1 LVRNIGAPILAVH
14 LGAGDWSIDN
24 GLKNR
29 LEKLV
34 RDALEEGY
42 RAGLTGSGI
51 DMVVNAISVLEDSG
65 LVNAGLGSTVDIS
78 GNISMDAGIMYSG
91 NSKAGA
97 VAYVKYPRNPIRL
110 ARYVLENTDHVLI
123 VGDAADTL
131 AMKLGL
137 EKHPG
142 PLERAMKRYSEIVE
156 KIRKG
161 VIERRFYENSI
172 KLWIKLGFL
181 DTVGAIAKDKSNEF
195 AAATST
201 GGVFLKLPGRVGDSP
216 IPGAG
221 FYAKRC
227 GAAAA
232 TGIGEYIIMSFLSF
246 KVVNDICSGIVV
258 KEAVD
263 HAIALISNNYGMGTV
278 GVIAMD
284 KDGNIYGNHNT
295 KAMPWGYIDSNKKLH
310 IFV

>member
-1 LVRNIGAPILAVH
+1 MNIESPILAVH

-24 GLKNR
+24 DLKNR
-29 LEKLV
+29 LVRLI

-42 RAGLTGSGI
+42 KAGLIGSSI
-51 DMVVNAISVLEDSG
+51 DMVVEAISVLEDSG

-91 NSKAGA
+91 NNKAGA

-131 AMKLGL
+131 AIKLGL

-142 PLERAMKRYSEIVE
+142 PLESVMKRYNEIIKKIE
-156 KIRKG
+156 KG
-161 VIERRFYENSI
+161 TIERRFYENSI

-201 GGVFLKLPGRVGDSP
+201 GGVFLKLPGRVGDSS

-221 FYAKRC
+221 FYAKKC

-232 TGIGEYIIMSFLSF
+232 TGIGEYIIMSFLSLR
-246 KVVNDICSGIVV
+246 VVNDICNGIVV

-263 HAIALISNNYGMGTV
+263 NAIALISSSYGIDTV
-278 GVIAMD
+278 GIIAMD
-284 KDGNIYGNHNT
+284 RNGNVYGNHNT
-295 KAMPWGYIDSNKKLH
+295 KAMPWGYIDSDKEFH

>member
-1 LVRNIGAPILAVH
+1 MNIESPILAVH

-24 GLKNR
+24 DLKNR
-29 LEKLV
+29 LVRLI

-42 RAGLTGSGI
+42 KAGLIGSSI
-51 DMVVNAISVLEDSG
+51 DMVVEAISVLEDSG

-91 NSKAGA
+91 NNKAGA

-131 AMKLGL
+131 AIKLGL

-142 PLERAMKRYSEIVE
+142 PLESVMKRYNEIIKKIE
-156 KIRKG
+156 KG
-161 VIERRFYENSI
+161 TIERRFYENSI

-201 GGVFLKLPGRVGDSP
+201 GGVFLKLPGRVGDSS

-221 FYAKRC
+221 FYAKKC

-232 TGIGEYIIMSFLSF
+232 TGIGEYIIMSFLSLR
-246 KVVNDICSGIVV
+246 VVNDICNGIAV

-263 HAIALISNNYGMGTV
+263 NAIALISSSYGIDTV
-278 GVIAMD
+278 GIIAMD
-284 KDGNIYGNHNT
+284 RNGNVYGNHNT
-295 KAMPWGYIDSNKKLH
+295 KAMPWGYIDSDKGFH

>member
-1 LVRNIGAPILAVH
+1 MNIESPILAVH

-24 GLKNR
+24 DLKNR
-29 LEKLV
+29 LVRLI

-42 RAGLTGSGI
+42 KAGLIGSSI
-51 DMVVNAISVLEDSG
+51 DMVVEAISVLEDSG

-91 NSKAGA
+91 NNKAGA

-131 AMKLGL
+131 AIKLGL

-142 PLERAMKRYSEIVE
+142 PLESVMKRYNEIIKKIE
-156 KIRKG
+156 KG
-161 VIERRFYENSI
+161 TIERRFYENSI

-201 GGVFLKLPGRVGDSP
+201 GGVFLKLPGRVGDSS
-216 IPGAG
+216 ILGAG
-221 FYAKRC
+221 FYAKKC

-232 TGIGEYIIMSFLSF
+232 TGIGEYIIMSFLSLR
-246 KVVNDICSGIVV
+246 VVNDICNGIVV

-263 HAIALISNNYGMGTV
+263 NAIALISSSYGIDTV
-278 GVIAMD
+278 GIIAMD
-284 KDGNIYGNHNT
+284 RNGNVYGNHNT
-295 KAMPWGYIDSNKKLH
+295 KAMPWGYIDSDKEFH